1 MRHSNRRPL
10 IAVIL
15 AGMIGLALVA
25 SDASAQSLAE
35 NPPPRLETP
44 TDLRGLQSFR
54 ARGSDPSPP
63 RELELWSSEGLG
75 FRRMGATRSTSDGE
89 FDFGEQ
95 PIPIGTS
102 EFYVVVAGEEPD
114 RSRAMLLELRLP
126 GPVVVAT
133 DSEPLEIT
141 LIPALFEGAL
151 RIHDAH
157 SGRLLFHRVIDLHS
171 PRGQWID
178 LEAEGLSAQS
188 DWFSIEQILDDGRRS
203 QPTLLRLPDP

>member
-1 MRHSNRRPL
+1 MRHSNRRTL
-10 IAVIL
+10 ITLIL
-15 AGMIGLALVA
+15 AGLIALSIGPSHAGALDRA
-25 SDASAQSLAE
+25 TDH
-35 NPPPRLETP
+35 PPRLDTP
-44 TDLRGLQSFR
+44 TDLQGLQSFR

-63 RELELWSSEGLG
+63 RELALWSFEGTR
-75 FRRMGATRSTSDGE
+75 FRRLATTRSTSEGE

-102 EFYVVVAGEEPD
+102 EFHVAVAGQEPD
-114 RSRAMLLELRLP
+114 RSRGIQIERRLP
-126 GPVVVAT
+126 GPIVIAS

-141 LIPALFEGAL
+141 LIPALVEGAL
-151 RIHDAH
+151 RIYDAH

-203 QPTLLRLPDP
+203 RPTLLRLPDP